1 MLLKVHSASLTGLRA
16 QILDIEVDI
25 SNSHKFHYQVVGLPD
40 TAVRES
46 GDRVRAATRNCGY
59 QFPPC
64 GAVTV
69 NLAPA
74 DFKKEGSGYDLPIA
88 LAILGIT
95 GEITAEAVQPW
106 LIMGELSLDG
116 RVCPIRGA
124 LPVAMS
130 ARKAGFKKLLLPADN
145 AREAGVVEGLDV
157 FPAHSLPQ
165 VVHLLNGGDAEPVR
179 VLREELYRA
188 SDRPLPNLRDVKGQ
202 QAARRALEVACAG
215 GHNILMIGPPGA
227 GKTMLAKRIPSILPE
242 MSFAEALETTA
253 VHSVCGI
260 LNSGAQFVA
269 HRPFRAPHHTISG
282 PGLVG
287 GGSLPRPGEVSLAHN
302 GVLFLD
308 ELTEFNRNVLEVL
321 RQPLE
326 DREITISRAL
336 RSLTVPAGFM
346 LAAAM
351 NPCPCGYWNSVV
363 KDCLCTPLQ
372 IQRYIS
378 KISGPLLDRIDLHID
393 VPEVNY
399 RELTGKADGELH
411 PARFWWH
418 LRLDRPRLLRMNVL
432 LLLLLAQ
439 AINFVVF
446 VWFNRATAL
455 RLAVYRQQL
464 GVYRRSTK
472 RPILKNRDRLFWVV
486 ISRL

>member
-1 MLLKVHSASLTGLRA
+1 M
-16 QILDIEVDI
+16 
-25 SNSHKFHYQVVGLPD
+25 
-40 TAVRES
+40 
-46 GDRVRAATRNCGY
+46 
-59 QFPPC
+59 
-64 GAVTV
+64 
-69 NLAPA
+69 
-74 DFKKEGSGYDLPIA
+74 
-88 LAILGIT
+88 
-95 GEITAEAVQPW
+95 
-106 LIMGELSLDG
+106 
-116 RVCPIRGA
+116 
-124 LPVAMS
+124 
-130 ARKAGFKKLLLPADN
+130 
-145 AREAGVVEGLDV
+145 
-157 FPAHSLPQ
+157 
-165 VVHLLNGGDAEPVR
+165 
-179 VLREELYRA
+179 
-188 SDRPLPNLRDVKGQ
+188 
-202 QAARRALEVACAG
+202 
-215 GHNILMIGPPGA
+215 
-227 GKTMLAKRIPSILPE
+227 
-242 MSFAEALETTA
+242 
-253 VHSVCGI
+253 
-260 LNSGAQFVA
+260 
-269 HRPFRAPHHTISG
+269 
-282 PGLVG
+282 
-287 GGSLPRPGEVSLAHN
+287 
-302 GVLFLD
+302 
-308 ELTEFNRNVLEVL
+308 LEVL

-336 RSLTVPAGFM
+336 RSLTFPAGFM

>member
-188 SDRPLPNLRDVKGQ
+188 SDRPLPNLRVLDADIDDVWPSHLDQ
-202 QAARRALEVACAG
+202 EEV
-215 GHNILMIGPPGA
+215 
-227 GKTMLAKRIPSILPE
+227 
-242 MSFAEALETTA
+242 
-253 VHSVCGI
+253 V
-260 LNSGAQFVA
+260 
-269 HRPFRAPHHTISG
+269 
-282 PGLVG
+282 
-287 GGSLPRPGEVSLAHN
+287 
-302 GVLFLD
+302 
-308 ELTEFNRNVLEVL
+308 
-321 RQPLE
+321 
-326 DREITISRAL
+326 
-336 RSLTVPAGFM
+336 
-346 LAAAM
+346 
-351 NPCPCGYWNSVV
+351 
-363 KDCLCTPLQ
+363 
-372 IQRYIS
+372 
-378 KISGPLLDRIDLHID
+378 
-393 VPEVNY
+393 
-399 RELTGKADGELH
+399 TGRKQ
-411 PARFWWH
+411 
-418 LRLDRPRLLRMNVL
+418 LLRMQEFRLNEVL
-432 LLLLLAQ
+432 
-439 AINFVVF
+439 AIGRAKGGLVVSKTEKS
-446 VWFNRATAL
+446 VRVHLTSQVSETMTD
-455 RLAVYRQQL
+455 R
-464 GVYRRSTK
+464 
-472 RPILKNRDRLFWVV
+472 ILYYLEDNRLFRPGLWFSEREGDVSFLLYLRADQVPKQLDLMIRHYLV
-486 ISRL
+486 IWAAFFESSVTSETPDQS